1 MDSAMLLLLIV
12 LVGVVTYLLFSPT
25 SLLGPMLDKYC
36 KREKESWSGEDVGE
50 SLIKSVNEEAPPT
63 PEPTPKGKKRK
74 YKKRSK
80 KK

>member
-1 MDSAMLLLLIV
+1 MDSAMLLLLLV

-25 SLLGPMLDKYC
+25 SLLGPRLDKYC
-36 KREKESWSGEDVGE
+36 KREKDSWSGEDVGE
-50 SLIKSVNEEAPPT
+50 SLIKSVNEEAPPIK
-63 PEPTPKGKKRK
+63 PKGKKRK

>member
-1 MDSAMLLLLIV
+1 MDSAMLLLLLV
-12 LVGVVTYLLFSPT
+12 LVGVLTYLLFSGKSCISKT
-25 SLLGPMLDKYC
+25 LDKYC
-36 KREKESWSGEDVGE
+36 QREKESWTGEDVGE

-63 PEPTPKGKKRK
+63 PKTKKKRK

>member
-36 KREKESWSGEDVGE
+36 KREKESWTGEDVGE

-63 PEPTPKGKKRK
+63 PKTKKKRK